1 MLSALIQRTSLAV
14 RRAYL
19 RFRIRNAELDAK
31 VIQAESLAAPTR
43 LIRLRCYIADLSNQ
57 LADLEADHG
66 RDHC

>member
-1 MLSALIQRTSLAV
+1 MLSRIKAAC

-19 RFRIRNAELDAK
+19 RFRIRNAELDAQ
-31 VIQAESLAAPTR
+31 VIQTESLTAPIR

-57 LADLEADHG
+57 LADLEANHG